1 MHETLNGYNYIC
13 KRHVS
18 THCCQQLALAND
30 GFSPNHA
37 AAKSPSGNIWKRKGG
52 KNCNV
57 FFAMSE
63 EEGGSWIAGGA
74 SKIFWKIPMAKRRK
88 IHYVFAKC
96 GDHVKKASQHG
107 EVGPHETLPRGTNRL
122 PVELVLPRPHSP
134 DPVRTEH

>member
-1 MHETLNGYNYIC
+1 MMVFRPIMLLRKARAETYG
-13 KRHVS
+13 KE
-18 THCCQQLALAND
+18 
-30 GFSPNHA
+30 
-37 AAKSPSGNIWKRKGG
+37 KG
-52 KNCNV
+52 KKTATSFC
-57 FFAMSE
+57 AMSE
-63 EEGGSWIAGGA
+63 KEGGSWIAGGA